1 MFKFKGWLVGLLAA
15 GVSSVSLAGL
25 SSADLSTQGDGLL
38 TLDSQTGLAW
48 LDLTQT
54 MGQSLNQVAAG
65 DWLAQGFRL
74 ATQQDV
80 SDLIAHGTA
89 QAPFLVMLGGV
100 PASADVN
107 LYNGG
112 PTTLLKG
119 VVGGDRASSDVLV
132 PVWTVFETVGP
143 VILYPSPVL
152 NDYPAG
158 DLLQLGVVGTST
170 SGAFIRRSTTATMI
184 DMALPDAGVFLV
196 KDVSAV
202 PEPST
207 LALMGL
213 GLVGVSGVARRRKAA
228 SV

>member
-15 GVSSVSLAGL
+15 SVSSVALAGL

-38 TLDSQTGLAW
+38 TVDSQTGLAW
-48 LDLTQT
+48 LDMSQT

-89 QAPFLVMLGGV
+89 QAPFLAMLGGV

-132 PVWTVFETVGP
+132 PVWTVFETVSP
-143 VILYPSPVL
+143 IILYASPVL

-170 SGAFIRRSTTATMI
+170 SGAFIRRSTTPTMF

-196 KDVSAV
+196 KDMAAV
-202 PEPST
+202 PEPSSWVLMALG
-207 LALMGL
+207 LAGL
-213 GLVGVSGVARRRKAA
+213 GLAVRRQ
-228 SV
+228 V